1 MGHARRR
8 ATYEDLLKVPEP
20 LVAEIIDGDLITTPR
35 PAVPHARATWVI
47 AQDVGPFDR
56 EPGSPDAPSGW
67 WILFEPEPH
76 FDEDVLVPDLAGWRR
91 ARMPVLPNA
100 AALTQAPDW
109 LCEVVSPATGAID
122 RGRKMRVYARQAVEY
137 LWLVDPLA
145 HTLEIYRLEGGR
157 WVVASTHGGADIV
170 RAEPFD
176 TVEIAIGRWWLAPA
190 PPAP

>member
-8 ATYEDLLKVPEP
+8 ATYEDLVKVPEP
-20 LVAEIIDGDLITTPR
+20 LVAEIIEGDLITTPR

-56 EPGSPDAPSGW
+56 ELGSPDAPSGW
-67 WILFEPEPH
+67 WILFEPELH

-91 ARMPVLPNA
+91 ARMPVLPDA
-100 AALTQAPDW
+100 AALTQTPDW
-109 LCEVVSPATGAID
+109 LCEVVSPTTGAID

-137 LWLVDPLA
+137 LWLVDPIA
-145 HTLEIYRLEGGR
+145 RTLEVYRLEGGR

-176 TVEIAIGRWWLAPA
+176 AVEIAIDRWWLAPA
-190 PPAP
+190 QPAP